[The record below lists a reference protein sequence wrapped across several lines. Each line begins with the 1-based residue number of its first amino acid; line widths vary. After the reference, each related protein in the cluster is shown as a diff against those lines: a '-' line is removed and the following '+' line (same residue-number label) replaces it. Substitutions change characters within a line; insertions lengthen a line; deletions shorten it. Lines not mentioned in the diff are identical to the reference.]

1 MRADAHAEA
10 RRRLEETMEAERLRR
25 LDNMKARAARAE
37 RNKEARDEAKR
48 EEMKEKR
55 VAEEERIHLFDER
68 QKAVADFWKINNKFK
83 EVKQRNKLAA
93 QEAAQRE
100 LEAALQAKIQRKKS
114 MDDERRRAMLAK
126 ARMKGAAQKIL
137 FGRKALGL
145 LKKAGSERTL
155 RREEAIEPM
164 DFGNGP
170 SAVIKDPIREKLEM
184 EIDVFLKKEK
194 DIVAQKRQDLYCRV
208 GKGLSLH

>member
-1 MRADAHAEA
+1 
-10 RRRLEETMEAERLRR
+10 
-25 LDNMKARAARAE
+25 
-37 RNKEARDEAKR
+37 
-48 EEMKEKR
+48 MKEKR

-126 ARMKGAAQKIL
+126 ARM
-137 FGRKALGL
+137 
-145 LKKAGSERTL
+145 
-155 RREEAIEPM
+155 
-164 DFGNGP
+164 
-170 SAVIKDPIREKLEM
+170 
-184 EIDVFLKKEK
+184 
-194 DIVAQKRQDLYCRV
+194 
-208 GKGLSLH
+208 